1 MRCSEGAR
9 AEPLAGTA
17 PLARWWW
24 LIEVPGP
31 WGRKAIEECRVPAVR
46 SLQSSDERRVLLVR
60 RRGRHPATDPDAPLR
75 VWFAG
80 AMPGDPPP
88 RLAIVEDHGELL
100 TWPASGPPA
109 DRATEDPHAPRLAV
123 CANSA
128 RDLCCGLDGRALVQA
143 LDDDRAWECSHL
155 GGHRFAPTALLVG
168 EGLVYGRL
176 DEPAARALLDDGPTP
191 ATAAYLRGRSALL
204 PAAQAAEASLL
215 ARGIRPDPS
224 TAAIEEADDALVRV
238 RFAGTPTVSLRYLP
252 GQPSR
257 PASCGGDPETW
268 SSWRILDAS

>member
-9 AEPLAGTA
+9 SEPLAGTA

-31 WGRKAIEECRVPAVR
+31 WGRKAIEDCRVPAVR
-46 SLQSSDERRVLLVR
+46 SLVSSDERRVLLVR
-60 RRGRHPATDPDAPLR
+60 KRGRHPAADPDGALR

-80 AMPGDPPP
+80 ALPGDPPP
-88 RLAIVEDHGELL
+88 RLAIVDDHAELL
-100 TWPASGPPA
+100 TWPASGPPL
-109 DRATEDPHAPRLAV
+109 DRADVDPHAPRLVV

-168 EGLVYGRL
+168 YGLVYGRL
-176 DEPAARALLDDGPTP
+176 DVESARSLLDSGPTP
-191 ATAAYLRGRSALL
+191 ETATYLRGRSALP
-204 PAAQAAEASLL
+204 PAAQAAEAHLL
-215 ARGIRPDPS
+215 ARGIPLDAA
-224 TAAIEEADDALVRV
+224 TARVEEVHDGLVRV
-238 RFAGTPTVSLRYLP
+238 SFAGASAVDVRHVP
-252 GQPSR
+252 GAPSR
-257 PASCGGDPETW
+257 PASCGAEPEAW
-268 SSWRILDAS
+268 SAWDVVQVS